1 MHAHQ
6 CSQQHCLQFP
16 RHRNNPSDHQQA
28 TGFRRGVDTILVIK
42 RKEILPFAATQTDL
56 ENFTSAQYVRE
67 RQMLCITYINLKYK
81 KIQMNLQA
89 TQEHTHR
96 HRKTHGYQ
104 RGEGREEGKARS
116 NGGTDRPLRTE
127 QMSRKG
133 SLYSTRGRTRC
144 PVRTYDGK

>member
-1 MHAHQ
+1 M
-6 CSQQHCLQFP
+6 
-16 RHRNNPSDHQQA
+16 
-28 TGFRRGVDTILVIK
+28 
-42 RKEILPFAATQTDL
+42 PFAATQTDL

-89 TQEHTHR
+89 KQEHTHR